1 MAKRHLLREVQH
13 YSVSKRKRI
22 VRRDSASAGSTED
35 NVKFEN
41 PLHGEDLVSKLLY
54 VTPLRC
60 TCTPSS
66 LRPGSLAYMYAPDVK
81 CVRACYVYAIFAHGY
96 EHAQQVEDARGIDMH
111 TLTVP
116 VDVITR
122 QGPLPQWK
130 SKVKQR
136 CSLLNSRIHVLH
148 NYARLTSASTPL
160 RATQSFISNMGDW
173 IRTIAKKRGG

>member
-1 MAKRHLLREVQH
+1 MSTCVDDSLNFEEKQAKYEKLRAKVEDYAARVFQCCARCKMAKRHLLREVQH

-81 CVRACYVYAIFAHGY
+81 CVRTCYVYATFAHTGTS
-96 EHAQQVEDARGIDMH
+96 MH
-111 TLTVP
+111 SRWKMHEALTC
-116 VDVITR
+116 TH
-122 QGPLPQWK
+122 L
-130 SKVKQR
+130 R
-136 CSLLNSRIHVLH
+136 CP
-148 NYARLTSASTPL
+148 ST
-160 RATQSFISNMGDW
+160 
-173 IRTIAKKRGG
+173 